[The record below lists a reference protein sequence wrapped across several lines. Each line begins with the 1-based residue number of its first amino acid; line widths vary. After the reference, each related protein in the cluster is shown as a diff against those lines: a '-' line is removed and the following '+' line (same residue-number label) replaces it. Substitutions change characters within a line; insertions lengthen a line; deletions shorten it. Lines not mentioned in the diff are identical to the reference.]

1 MNHAL
6 IEKECFPY
14 CYLRLLLLI
23 TYSFFFF
30 LEYAC
35 IKIKEPLITFFFFFL
50 LYLMLLKR
58 FTFISET
65 LRDVSPGSLFLFL
78 FIYLF

>member
-35 IKIKEPLITFFFFFL
+35 IKIKEPLITFFFFPIVFNVIQAF
-50 LYLMLLKR
+50 Y
-58 FTFISET
+58 
-65 LRDVSPGSLFLFL
+65 
-78 FIYLF
+78 IYFRNT